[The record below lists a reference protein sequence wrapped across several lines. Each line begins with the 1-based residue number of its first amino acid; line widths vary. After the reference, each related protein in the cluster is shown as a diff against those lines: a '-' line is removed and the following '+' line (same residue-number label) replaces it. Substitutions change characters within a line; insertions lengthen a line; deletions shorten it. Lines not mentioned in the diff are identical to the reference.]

1 MGHGPGHGRHKKKS
15 ILRKLGQTSLNKLIP
30 NTYSR
35 RMTRYSAYDADAV
48 TVRGDVIV
56 DRRKELIQ
64 QMEDKESLFLES
76 LLTKIHDIAS
86 KFVLVNTEHEDFPI
100 VYVSDEFLSYW
111 KYSRKQI
118 FLKDGRLP
126 MLVGESTRADFVS
139 NLEKTMKEEVGHHYK
154 EYTLYKEGHKKTVSS
169 MVSVLT
175 LPKHSKARYVLVT
188 TDEMDSAEHFGV
200 DVTTKKKNVTEILS
214 GLFNCG
220 IDEGKEMIMNDNFV
234 PKAIQM
240 ATTIREEFEKD
251 NKQFFLIIHDNAPKL
266 FWDWLVLYSVIWAIF
281 NIPFELSFRIPCTSP
296 MNTTMAD
303 CSDMNKGSAKGS
315 LFEQEWILSLV
326 CELLFIF
333 DVLFSCITTF
343 INDDGVVISDIKHIF
358 QTYLKSWFLI
368 DFMAAIP
375 WELFIRIG
383 GLQDDSFLYFLK
395 AIALLRVFRIVRNSS
410 YYMSSGFS
418 SLIFMMAIFVVFAHF
433 IACGW
438 FAIGKNN
445 LIHKDG
451 WLYKFVENSQDPAN
465 VGSYDKTLPFDRYAV
480 GKYNYDSGLS
490 IPKVYLTCLYFSFT
504 SLSTVGFGNAAP
516 QLHFERVYSICLMVV
531 GALMY
536 ATIFGYV
543 ASIIHRISQQTSELN
558 ERQTEL
564 IDFIHVH
571 KFPESLASRM
581 EDFFYNHWYTT
592 KGVVASEIMESWPK
606 GLREDC
612 FLYIHD
618 LLLKQWPVLKEAS
631 IGCQRALSERL
642 QRFTLCPGDMI
653 YHSGDCVGEI
663 YFVIRG
669 HIKVIKNDKLIG
681 VLTSGDVFGE
691 SFWPT
696 RTGRKSKANVQ
707 ALTYCEFEVLSHES
721 LNEIM
726 ILFPDYWDI
735 WAEKLKISYELSS
748 KTALFTEDTP
758 DDLVRYVENQ
768 RTLAPDSIVEEIQ
781 NKVTDPKQYYYDLSK
796 KRAQTGDGNSGIK
809 FDSNTKLILQQANE
823 LLKAAESK
831 FEK

>member
-1 MGHGPGHGRHKKKS
+1 
-15 ILRKLGQTSLNKLIP
+15 
-30 NTYSR
+30 
-35 RMTRYSAYDADAV
+35 
-48 TVRGDVIV
+48 
-56 DRRKELIQ
+56 
-64 QMEDKESLFLES
+64 
-76 LLTKIHDIAS
+76 
-86 KFVLVNTEHEDFPI
+86 
-100 VYVSDEFLSYW
+100 
-111 KYSRKQI
+111 
-118 FLKDGRLP
+118 
-126 MLVGESTRADFVS
+126 
-139 NLEKTMKEEVGHHYK
+139 
-154 EYTLYKEGHKKTVSS
+154 
-169 MVSVLT
+169 
-175 LPKHSKARYVLVT
+175 
-188 TDEMDSAEHFGV
+188 MDSAEHFGV
-200 DVTTKKKNVTEILS
+200 DVTTKKKR
-214 GLFNCG
+214 GLFSSLFNFAN
-220 IDEGKEMIMNDNFV
+220 DEGKEMIVNEDFV

-251 NKQFFLIIHDNAPKL
+251 NSAALLIIHDNAPKL
-266 FWDWLVLYSVIWAIF
+266 FWDWIVLYSVIWAIF

-296 MNTTMAD
+296 MGTAMAD
-303 CSDMNKGSAKGS
+303 CSVMNAEVSAKGS
-315 LFEQEWILSLV
+315 LFKQEWMLSV
-326 CELLFIF
+326 ICEVVFII
-333 DVLFSCITTF
+333 DVFLSCITTY
-343 INDDGVVISDIKHIF
+343 INDDGVVISDLKHIF
-358 QTYLKSWFLI
+358 SHYLKTWFLV
-368 DFMAAIP
+368 DFLAAIP
-375 WELFIRIG
+375 WELLI
-383 GLQDDSFLYFLK
+383 LMTSSQDDSFLYFLK
-395 AIALLRVFRIVRNSS
+395 AIAILRIFRVFRNSS

-418 SLIFMMAIFVVFAHF
+418 SLVFMMAIFVVFAHF

-438 FAIGKNN
+438 FAIGKSS

-451 WLYKFVENSQDPAN
+451 WLLKFVELAQNPAGAQVN
-465 VGSYDKTLPFDRYAV
+465 DVKPPFDRYAV
-480 GKYNYDSGLS
+480 GKYNYDAGLS
-490 IPKVYLTCLYFSFT
+490 IPKVYLACLYFSFT
-504 SLSTVGFGNAAP
+504 SLSTVGFGNASP
-516 QLHFERVYSICLMVV
+516 QLHYERVYSICLMVV

-564 IDFIHVH
+564 VDFIDVH
-571 KFPESLASRM
+571 KFPESLANRM
-581 EDFFYNHWYTT
+581 EDFFYNHWFTT
-592 KGVVASEIMESWPK
+592 KGVVASEIMEKWPK

-707 ALTYCEFEVLSHES
+707 ALTYCEFEVLSHDS

-758 DDLVRYVENQ
+758 EDLVRYIENE
-768 RTLAPDSIVEEIQ
+768 RTVAPDSIVEEIQ
-781 NKVTDPKQYYYDLSK
+781 SKVTDPKQYYYDLSK
-796 KRAQTGDGNSGIK
+796 KKAQTAAGISGTEL
-809 FDSNTKLILQQANE
+809 DSNTKHILMQVNE
-823 LLKAAESK
+823 VLKAAENK
-831 FEK
+831 LQ